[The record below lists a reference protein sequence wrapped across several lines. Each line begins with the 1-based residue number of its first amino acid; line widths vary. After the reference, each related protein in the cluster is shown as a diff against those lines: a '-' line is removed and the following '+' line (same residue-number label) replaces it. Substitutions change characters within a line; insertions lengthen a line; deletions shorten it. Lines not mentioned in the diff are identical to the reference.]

1 MHMVLLPHMPFWV
14 TSRSPDGT
22 GIVTDV
28 DVVGGLTE
36 VEVGVVVGGTGV
48 ELVVGWADVVGRA
61 DVVGTALGHPQVP
74 YWVWQSKRG
83 WQWSTESP
91 QKP

>member
-1 MHMVLLPHMPFWV
+1 MHMVLLPHMPSWV
-14 TSRSPDGT
+14 TSRSPVGT

-36 VEVGVVVGGTGV
+36 VELGVVVGGTGV
-48 ELVVGWADVVGRA
+48 ELVVGRA
-61 DVVGTALGHPQVP
+61 VVVGTTLGHPHVP
-74 YWVWQSKRG
+74 YCAWQSKSG